1 MFMEDGLR
9 KNARALF
16 LCLSLSAV
24 SPSRADH
31 NGIVEISGDLRSF
44 FFSVISR
51 QDQPIR
57 SLLPLAV
64 SCVVVFIHTPT

>member
-1 MFMEDGLR
+1 MEDGLG
-9 KNARALF
+9 KKGCAHF

-24 SPSRADH
+24 SLSHADQ
-31 NGIVEISGDLRSF
+31 NGIVEVSGDLRSF

-51 QDQPIR
+51 QALSIR

-64 SCVVVFIHTPT
+64 SCVVVFIHTPI